1 VTEFSGRSDPARILP
16 LLWRHGKGGRR
27 ATTGRPA
34 RLSVD
39 AVVGAAIG
47 LADAEGLTAAS
58 MARLATTLG
67 VGTMTLYTYV
77 KSRSDLL
84 DLMVDQVLLE
94 RALPGPG
101 QARPEGWRAQ
111 LELFG
116 ERTRAVYRSHPWLAQ
131 ISRMRPPIGPGTIAE
146 SEYVLSV
153 MAQTGLPLEQ
163 LSTAV
168 TMITGFVTAAAHRD
182 AEAELLRRATGESND
197 TWWLSRAEL
206 WEWFD
211 ETRFPTMTRVW
222 NAGGYRRS
230 PDQEAEEAY
239 RYGLAL
245 LLDGID
251 NPRPGPD
258 TGTTASGTST
268 DVDGSV

>member
-1 VTEFSGRSDPARILP
+1 MTEFSGRSDPARILP

-27 ATTGRPA
+27 AATGRPA

-39 AVVGAAIG
+39 AVVSAAIR
-47 LADAEGLTAAS
+47 LADAEGLAAAS
-58 MARLATTLG
+58 MGRLATTLD

-84 DLMVDQVLLE
+84 DLMVDQALLD

-101 QARPEGWRAQ
+101 EARPRGWRAQ
-111 LELFG
+111 VELFG

-131 ISRMRPPIGPGTIAE
+131 VSRMRPPIGPGTIAE

-153 MAQTGLPLEQ
+153 VTQTGLPLER
-163 LSTAV
+163 LSTAATV
-168 TMITGFVTAAAHRD
+168 IAGFVTAAAHRD

-211 ETRFPTMTRVW
+211 GTRFPTMTRIW
-222 NAGGYRRS
+222 KAGGYRRS
-230 PDQEAEEAY
+230 PDQEAEESY
-239 RYGLAL
+239 HYGLSL
-245 LLDGID
+245 LLDGIEHA
-251 NPRPGPD
+251 RPGPATEPD
-258 TGTTASGTST
+258 AGAG
-268 DVDGSV
+268 

>member
-16 LLWRHGKGGRR
+16 QLWRHENGGKR

-39 AVVGAAIG
+39 AVVSAAMR
-47 LADAEGLTAAS
+47 LADAEGLAAAS
-58 MARLATTLG
+58 MGRLATTLH

-77 KSRSDLL
+77 KSRADLL
-84 DLMVDQVLLE
+84 DLMVDQALLE

-101 QARPEGWRAQ
+101 QSRPEGWRAQ
-111 LELFG
+111 VELFG
-116 ERTRAVYRSHPWLAQ
+116 ERSRAVYLSHPWLAQ

-153 MAQTGLPLEQ
+153 VAQTGLPLER
-163 LSTAV
+163 LSTAA
-168 TMITGFVTAAAHRD
+168 TMIAGFVTAAAHRD

-197 TWWLSRAEL
+197 TWWLSRTEL

-211 ETRFPTMTRVW
+211 ETRFPTMTRIW

-230 PDQEAEEAY
+230 PDEEAEEAY

-251 NPRPGPD
+251 HTRPGPD
-258 TGTTASGTST
+258 TSPPT
-268 DVDGSV
+268 

>member
-1 VTEFSGRSDPARILP
+1 VTEFSGRSDPARTLP
-16 LLWRHGKGGRR
+16 LLWRHGRAGKR

-39 AVVGAAIG
+39 TLVSAAITLADTDG
-47 LADAEGLTAAS
+47 LAAAS
-58 MARLATTLG
+58 MGRLATTLD

-94 RALPGPG
+94 RALPGPS
-101 QARPEGWRAQ
+101 QARPQGWRAQ
-111 LELFG
+111 VELFG
-116 ERTRAVYRSHPWLAQ
+116 ERTRAVYRAHPWLALV
-131 ISRMRPPIGPGTIAE
+131 SRMRPPIGPGTITE

-153 MAQTGLPLEQ
+153 VEQTGLPLER
-163 LSTAV
+163 LSTAATV
-168 TMITGFVTAAAHRD
+168 IAGFVTAAAHRD

-197 TWWLSRAEL
+197 TWWLSRSEL

-211 ETRFPTMTRVW
+211 EARFPTMTRIW
-222 NAGGYRRS
+222 NAGGYQRS
-230 PDQEAEEAY
+230 PDQEAEESFH
-239 RYGLAL
+239 YGLSL

-251 NPRPGPD
+251 SQFPRPD
-258 TGTTASGTST
+258 TSPQHEP
-268 DVDGSV
+268 

>member
-1 VTEFSGRSDPARILP
+1 MTEFSGRSDPARILP
-16 LLWRHGKGGRR
+16 LLWRHDGGGKR

-39 AVVGAAIG
+39 AVVSAAIG
-47 LADAEGLTAAS
+47 LADAEGLAAAS
-58 MARLATTLG
+58 MGRLATALR

-101 QARPEGWRAQ
+101 HARPEGWRAQ
-111 LELFG
+111 VELFG
-116 ERTRAVYRSHPWLAQ
+116 ERTRAVYRAHPWLAQ
-131 ISRMRPPIGPGTIAE
+131 VSRMRPPIGPGTIAE

-153 MAQTGLPLEQ
+153 VTQTGLPLERV
-163 LSTAV
+163 STAATV
-168 TMITGFVTAAAHRD
+168 IAGFVTAAAHRD

-197 TWWLSRAEL
+197 TWWLSRSEL

-211 ETRFPTMTRVW
+211 QARFPTMTRVW
-222 NAGGYRRS
+222 NAGGYQRS
-230 PDQEAEEAY
+230 PDQEAEESY
-239 RYGLAL
+239 RYGLSL
-245 LLDGID
+245 LLDGIESRLPP
-251 NPRPGPD
+251 PRRDP
-258 TGTTASGTST
+258 
-268 DVDGSV
+268 